1 MDSFWSSSP
10 AGKIDEKYSRIAD
23 YTIVRPE
30 NPDIS
35 DIPMDAFVT
44 DEVCMYVCVCV
55 CVCVCVGMCVC
66 MYVCVCVCGV
76 RESTT
81 KSVFTSYFLN
91 FLHTHK
97 HTHRTRRV

>member
-10 AGKIDEKYSRIAD
+10 AGKIDEKYSKIAD

-44 DEVCMYVCVCV
+44 DEVRMYVCVF
-55 CVCVCVGMCVC
+55 
-66 MYVCVCVCGV
+66 
-76 RESTT
+76 R
-81 KSVFTSYFLN
+81 
-91 FLHTHK
+91 
-97 HTHRTRRV
+97 

>member
-10 AGKIDEKYSRIAD
+10 AGKIDEKYSKIAD

-44 DEVCMYVCVCV
+44 DEV
-55 CVCVCVGMCVC
+55 
-66 MYVCVCVCGV
+66 
-76 RESTT
+76 RTSIF
-81 KSVFTSYFLN
+81 SVFIFSIYIYFKI
-91 FLHTHK
+91 F
-97 HTHRTRRV
+97 

>member
-10 AGKIDEKYSRIAD
+10 AGKIDEKYSKIAD

-44 DEVCMYVCVCV
+44 DEVR
-55 CVCVCVGMCVC
+55 GRGD
-66 MYVCVCVCGV
+66 GV
-76 RESTT
+76 WRGE
-81 KSVFTSYFLN
+81 KGSVECT
-91 FLHTHK
+91 
-97 HTHRTRRV
+97 

>member
-10 AGKIDEKYSRIAD
+10 AGKIDEKYSKMAD

-44 DEVCMYVCVCV
+44 DEVRTFYGLSLLWLLLCVRV
-55 CVCVCVGMCVC
+55 VVVVGMMVLLLFDSD
-66 MYVCVCVCGV
+66 VGGV
-76 RESTT
+76 WW
-81 KSVFTSYFLN
+81 
-91 FLHTHK
+91 
-97 HTHRTRRV
+97 

>member
-10 AGKIDEKYSRIAD
+10 AGKIDEKYSKIAD

-44 DEVCMYVCVCV
+44 DEVCMYVCMYVCVYVCVWCV
-55 CVCVCVGMCVC
+55 CVYVCGC
-66 MYVCVCVCGV
+66 MYVCM
-76 RESTT
+76 
-81 KSVFTSYFLN
+81 YA
-91 FLHTHK
+91 
-97 HTHRTRRV
+97 

>member
-10 AGKIDEKYSRIAD
+10 AGKIDEKYSKIAD

-44 DEVCMYVCVCV
+44 DEVRMYVCVCV
-55 CVCVCVGMCVC
+55 CMCVC
-66 MYVCVCVCGV
+66 LG
-76 RESTT
+76 R
-81 KSVFTSYFLN
+81 
-91 FLHTHK
+91 
-97 HTHRTRRV
+97 

>member
-10 AGKIDEKYSRIAD
+10 AGKIDEKYSKMAD

-44 DEVCMYVCVCV
+44 DEVRTNNICVCV
-55 CVCVCVGMCVC
+55 CV
-66 MYVCVCVCGV
+66 
-76 RESTT
+76 
-81 KSVFTSYFLN
+81 FF
-91 FLHTHK
+91 
-97 HTHRTRRV
+97 